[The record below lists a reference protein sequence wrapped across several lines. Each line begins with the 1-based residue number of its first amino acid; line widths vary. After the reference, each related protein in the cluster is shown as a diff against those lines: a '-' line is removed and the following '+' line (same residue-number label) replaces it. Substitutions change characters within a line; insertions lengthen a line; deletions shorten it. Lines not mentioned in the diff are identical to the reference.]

1 MNNQVLNTYFKESGL
16 SLDQMKEKVSPNFE
30 LFLKGDKDPSFNQ
43 LLKIAKQF
51 DIPVGLLLLDKPVKK
66 SISEMKF
73 RTINSEYKARVSS
86 ELNDTISEMQEK
98 QDFLKEQI
106 GSDLDFVGKFSIKD
120 NYKLVAN
127 FIEKELNLTPQFYLK
142 ITKNNYFKF
151 LRSKIN
157 ELGIFVFLNGKVKD
171 NTHRPLSIEEFRGFV
186 LLDNKA
192 PIIFINQKDTKN
204 GQVFTLIHELTH
216 IFIGDEE
223 ILGQQDNF
231 KYYDKTEAFV
241 NKVTAE
247 ILVPEEDFKKQLSTK
262 SDLQDLANYFKVSKY
277 VIARRMKDLKIIS
290 SKEYRNIVLNLDK
303 QFKEYEN
310 LFSTKHDGGDY
321 RNNLNFR
328 VDHNFFKYVENALNN
343 QSISYTDAFNIIGV
357 GYKGFQILRKG

>member
-223 ILGQQDNF
+223 ILGQQDNY
-231 KYYDKTEAFV
+231 KYYDKTE
-241 NKVTAE
+241 
-247 ILVPEEDFKKQLSTK
+247 D
-262 SDLQDLANYFKVSKY
+262 
-277 VIARRMKDLKIIS
+277 
-290 SKEYRNIVLNLDK
+290 
-303 QFKEYEN
+303 
-310 LFSTKHDGGDY
+310 FST
-321 RNNLNFR
+321 
-328 VDHNFFKYVENALNN
+328 
-343 QSISYTDAFNIIGV
+343 
-357 GYKGFQILRKG
+357 

>member
-1 MNNQVLNTYFKESGL
+1 MTK
-16 SLDQMKEKVSPNFE
+16 
-30 LFLKGDKDPSFNQ
+30 LK
-43 LLKIAKQF
+43 
-51 DIPVGLLLLDKPVKK
+51 
-66 SISEMKF
+66 
-73 RTINSEYKARVSS
+73 
-86 ELNDTISEMQEK
+86 
-98 QDFLKEQI
+98 
-106 GSDLDFVGKFSIKD
+106 
-120 NYKLVAN
+120 
-127 FIEKELNLTPQFYLK
+127 
-142 ITKNNYFKF
+142 
-151 LRSKIN
+151 
-157 ELGIFVFLNGKVKD
+157 
-171 NTHRPLSIEEFRGFV
+171 
-186 LLDNKA
+186 
-192 PIIFINQKDTKN
+192 
-204 GQVFTLIHELTH
+204 
-216 IFIGDEE
+216 
-223 ILGQQDNF
+223 
-231 KYYDKTEAFV
+231 
-241 NKVTAE
+241 